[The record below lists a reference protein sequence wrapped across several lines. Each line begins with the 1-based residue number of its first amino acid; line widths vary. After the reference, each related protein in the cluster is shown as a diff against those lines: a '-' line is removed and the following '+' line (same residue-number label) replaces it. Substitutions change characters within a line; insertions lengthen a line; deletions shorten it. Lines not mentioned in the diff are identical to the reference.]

1 ANKKPGAVLSR
12 NWHGCCFSGDWRK
25 NMNLE
30 TQRRIGIL
38 EGDLAMRKLLQDL
51 LIQEGYGVSTVSAP
65 EELQKT
71 DLNLDVLVASVP
83 MLSADG
89 LTSLNNIRRARPD
102 LGIILIPTNAEM
114 DKARELVGQGVFT
127 LVNRPFQPWEL
138 LHRVRRACELSELKR
153 QNEWLRRKENKEP
166 NSEVKSIIEDEP
178 TLDELEK
185 RYIEIILKKTGGR
198 KDKASKLLGI
208 NRRTLY
214 RKEREYGWV
223 ASYPNQPLSRVAH

>member
-1 ANKKPGAVLSR
+1 
-12 NWHGCCFSGDWRK
+12 
-25 NMNLE
+25 MNLE

-51 LIQEGYGVSTVSAP
+51 LNQEGYGVNVLGGPAD
-65 EELQKT
+65 LQKADPT
-71 DLNLDVLVASVP
+71 LDVVLTSVP

-89 LTSLNNIRRARPD
+89 VSDIESIRQSRPD
-102 LGIILIPTNAEM
+102 LGIIVIPSAAELE
-114 DKARELVGQGVFT
+114 KAREMVGKGAFT
-127 LVNRPFQPWEL
+127 MVSRPFQPWEL
-138 LHRVRRACELSELKR
+138 LHRVRRACELVELKR
-153 QNEWLRRKENKEP
+153 QNQWLRRKETKEP
-166 NSEVKSIIEDEP
+166 NAEIKSIIEDEP

-223 ASYPNQPLSRVAH
+223 STYPNQPLSRVAH